1 MAGDH
6 MVIERVRRLEQDA
19 DWDLAPGYG
28 PVSPRPEAAPLPE
41 TAPLPEPALLPETAP
56 LPEPAL
62 LPGTETRGHR
72 PLDAMG
78 TVLVPPEARPLP
90 AALPLQA
97 PPPPLP
103 PQHLPPPS
111 PHLPPPAV
119 LLAVPPA
126 PPVHP
131 APPAPPAPPVQAA
144 PPALP
149 VHPAPPVQAAPPALP
164 AQAVNAPAIH
174 AAPAA
179 RRGLRGIGRGTTL
192 GRGER
197 ERLEA
202 VIRTPLQRS
211 YRIAVVGLKG
221 GVGKTSATLALGSV
235 LAETRSDKVIAVD
248 ANPDTGTLSQRVH
261 RETAATVQDLLAV
274 APSITGYMDIR
285 RFTSLTSSG
294 LEVLANDPDPA
305 VATGFGG
312 EDYRQLVDLLARQ
325 YPIVLSDCGTSLLHG
340 SMSAVLDLADQL
352 VIAATTSVDGASGA
366 GATLEWLHANGYG
379 ALAWRSVTLISG
391 VRGTG
396 RMVKAEN
403 LVAHFERLCR
413 AAVVLPFDEH
423 LALGGTFDPAK
434 LRHRTRRAHLELAAA
449 VAEGMSLDAAQPASL
464 AHPAHPAG
472 FAQPVGF
479 GGGPVPTW

>member
-6 MVIERVRRLEQDA
+6 TVIERVRRLEQDA
-19 DWDLAPGYG
+19 DWDLAPAYG

-41 TAPLPEPALLPETAP
+41 TGPRWH
-56 LPEPAL
+56 
-62 LPGTETRGHR
+62 G

-90 AALPLQA
+90 AALPPQA
-97 PPPPLP
+97 PPPPPQPPQHLP
-103 PQHLPPPS
+103 PQHLPQPQS
-111 PHLPPPAV
+111 A
-119 LLAVPPA
+119 LLLSVPPA

-131 APPAPPAPPVQAA
+131 AAPVQAAPALQAAPPVQAA
-144 PPALP
+144 P
-149 VHPAPPVQAAPPALP
+149 HAPH
-164 AQAVNAPAIH
+164 AQAVNAP

-179 RRGLRGIGRGTTL
+179 RRGLRGIGLGAAL

-248 ANPDTGTLSQRVH
+248 ANPDTGTLSRRVR
-261 RETAATVQDLLAV
+261 RETTATVQDLLAA

-285 RFTSLTSSG
+285 RFTSLTASG

-352 VIAATTSVDGASGA
+352 VIAATTSIDGASGA

-379 ALAWRSVTLISG
+379 ALAQRSVTLISG

-396 RMVKAEN
+396 RAVKAEHM
-403 LVAHFERLCR
+403 VAHFERLCR

-449 VAEGMSLDAAQPASL
+449 VAEGMNLGA
-464 AHPAHPAG
+464 AHPAHPVHPVQSVHPAG
-472 FAQPVGF
+472 LAQPSGLA
-479 GGGPVPTW
+479 GGPVPAC